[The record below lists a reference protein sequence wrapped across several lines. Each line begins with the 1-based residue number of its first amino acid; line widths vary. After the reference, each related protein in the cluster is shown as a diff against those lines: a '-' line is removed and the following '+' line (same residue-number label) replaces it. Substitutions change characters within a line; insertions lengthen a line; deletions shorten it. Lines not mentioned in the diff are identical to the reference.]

1 MVQTEDIALQPKPSR
16 EGNSELWTA
25 MDISEDEVEEALFKL
40 NEDELR
46 NQ

>member
-1 MVQTEDIALQPKPSR
+1 MVQTEDTTLQPEPSG
-16 EGNSELWTA
+16 EGNFELWMT
-25 MDISEDEVEEALFKL
+25 MDISEDEVEEALLKL